1 MYFKYQSI
9 CQCAIIAAYLLPHGG
24 RGLVSSPKLF
34 DAPTKNP
41 DPEKLGRV
49 IVLNRPVFW
58 AQAFAG
64 LIVAAG
70 IGVGIWA
77 ALARFDQQVVVTGKL
92 EQQGAEKQISAPSAG
107 AVEVQV
113 HNGDMVT
120 ADQSLLKF
128 KPVAPLVDVASLQQ
142 EKARLLAENQ
152 TYEQALKGYPVNNA
166 DPASLPKLRAELVQE
181 NQYYQALVTDR
192 NLAASGDDVNQQ
204 RLLAASTPELQSQAV
219 AARSQMQESEKQLHQ
234 GQEKLAAAQ
243 KLLALNQDILQQL
256 TAQDVLVPR
265 QQYQRQQQ
273 EVLSNQTTVDQLQVE
288 QKRFTEAIAQA
299 RQQLQSTLALAA
311 QNILNKV
318 TQNQKRLTQIDAA
331 LRQAQQKNQTRIA
344 EIEAE
349 LRAVQGPQEQQLRS
363 PVAGAVFD
371 IQPSAPGSIATAN
384 QHLLTIVPNDS
395 WVASVLI
402 KDQELGLVKPGMDV
416 NVRITA
422 WPNREL
428 GSIQGKLVS
437 VGASAVPPA
446 ATRPYYAFPAK
457 IQLQQPFLEVSG
469 QPMRLQSDMLVQ
481 GEMTLPGQQTV
492 FDVMR
497 QRLAKKVRVELSFN

>member
-1 MYFKYQSI
+1 M
-9 CQCAIIAAYLLPHGG
+9 
-24 RGLVSSPKLF
+24 SSPKLF
-34 DAPTKNP
+34 DAPTRNA
-41 DPEKLGRV
+41 DSELERV

-58 AQAFAG
+58 AQVFAG
-64 LIVAAG
+64 LVVAAG

-77 ALARFDQQVVVTGKL
+77 ALARFDQRVVVTGKL
-92 EQQGAEKQISAPSAG
+92 EQQGAERQISAPGAG
-107 AVEVQV
+107 VVEEIQV
-113 HNGDMVT
+113 HNGDTVT
-120 ADQSLLKF
+120 AEQSLLKF
-128 KPVAPLVDVASLQQ
+128 KSVAPVMDVASLQQ
-142 EKARLLAENQ
+142 EKARLLQENQ
-152 TYEQALKGYPVNNA
+152 IYEQALKGYPA
-166 DPASLPKLRAELVQE
+166 DDADAASLPKLRAELVKE
-181 NQYYQALVTDR
+181 NQYYQALVTDQM
-192 NLAASGDDVNQQ
+192 ASDADNQQ
-204 RLLAASTPELQSQAV
+204 RLLAASTPELQSQAA

-256 TAQDVLVPR
+256 TQAQDVSVPR
-265 QQYQRQQQ
+265 QQYQHQQQ
-273 EVLSNQTTVDQLQVE
+273 EVLSNQAAVDRLQA
-288 QKRFTEAIAQA
+288 QQRSTDEAIATA

-311 QNILNKV
+311 QSVVNKV

-349 LRAVQGPQEQQLRS
+349 LREQGPQEQLRS

-371 IQPSAPGSIATAN
+371 LPSAPGSTATAN

-395 WVASVLI
+395 WVASVLL
-402 KDQELGLVKPGMDV
+402 KDQDLGLVKPGMDV

-437 VGASAVPPA
+437 VGSSAVPPA

-457 IQLQQPFLEVSG
+457 IQLQQPFLEVGG

-481 GEMTLPGQQTV
+481 GEITLPGQQSV

-497 QRLAKKVRVELSFN
+497 ERLAKKVRVELSFN

>member
-1 MYFKYQSI
+1 M
-9 CQCAIIAAYLLPHGG
+9 
-24 RGLVSSPKLF
+24 SSPKLF
-34 DAPTKNP
+34 DAPTK
-41 DPEKLGRV
+41 DATRDAAARLEV

-58 AQAFAG
+58 AQVFAG
-64 LIVAAG
+64 LVVAAG

-77 ALARFDQQVVVTGKL
+77 ALARFDQRVVVTGKL
-92 EQQGAEKQISAPSAG
+92 EQQGAERQISAPSAG
-107 AVEVQV
+107 VVEVQV
-113 HNGDMVT
+113 HNGDTVT
-120 ADQSLLKF
+120 AEQSLLKF
-128 KPVAPLVDVASLQQ
+128 KSVAPVMDVASLQQ
-142 EKARLLAENQ
+142 EKARLLQENQ
-152 TYEQALKGYPVNNA
+152 LYEQALKGYPADNA
-166 DPASLPKLRAELVQE
+166 DAASLPKLRAELVKE
-181 NQYYQALVTDR
+181 NQYYQALVTDQT
-192 NLAASGDDVNQQ
+192 ASDADNQQ
-204 RLLAASTPELQSQAV
+204 RLLAASTPELQSQAA

-234 GQEKLAAAQ
+234 GQEKLAEAQ

-256 TAQDVLVPR
+256 TQAQDVSVPR
-265 QQYQRQQQ
+265 QQYQHQQQ
-273 EVLSNQTTVDQLQVE
+273 EVLSNQAAVDRLQAE
-288 QKRFTEAIAQA
+288 QQRSTEAIAQA

-311 QNILNKV
+311 QSVVDKV

-349 LRAVQGPQEQQLRS
+349 LQAQGPQEQQLRS

-371 IQPSAPGSIATAN
+371 LPSAPGYTATAN
-384 QHLLTIVPNDS
+384 QRLLTIVPNDS
-395 WVASVLI
+395 WIASVLL
-402 KDQELGLVKPGMDV
+402 KDKDLGLVKPGMDV
-416 NVRITA
+416 NVRIMA

-437 VGASAVPPA
+437 VGANAVPPA

-481 GEMTLPGQQTV
+481 GEITLPGQQTV

-497 QRLAKKVRVELSFN
+497 ERLAKKVRVELSFN